1 MRGRRRGGRRAAA
14 SERTAPRRHITRLA
28 ATRARV
34 GERRQPKEHATG
46 EKANMRIGIVGVIY
60 LFIGVFVA
68 ASQEYLERLGQL
80 KGIVTALLGILLW
93 PLLLLGFDFRVE

>member
-1 MRGRRRGGRRAAA
+1 
-14 SERTAPRRHITRLA
+14 
-28 ATRARV
+28 
-34 GERRQPKEHATG
+34 
-46 EKANMRIGIVGVIY
+46 MRIGIVGVIY